1 MLRYNSI
8 LRNSFLLLD
17 LIFLN
22 ITCLVSIYIS
32 NKLTGI
38 TYNHLWGEYFI
49 LVNLLWLVVSYQ
61 TKFYFTE
68 ITFHL
73 LARKTISIHFIHFLL
88 MLICFFITQK
98 YNTSRLQMGIYYAMQ
113 ISCILLSRY
122 LFLVFKPTIRPLKR
136 DRRRVILIGNCPI
149 SQKAES
155 FLKRPDSGYEFF
167 GYFDDLNFEKND
179 HSAVERC
186 LQYAISNNV
195 NEIYSTI
202 LPANELLQD
211 FIRKA
216 DQHFIRFKYIP
227 NFDIFFL
234 RSVNLKIENGLPVI
248 CMRKEPLE
256 NIENR
261 FVKRLFDVAFSSLF
275 FFLIF
280 WWIYLLLAILIKITS
295 RGPVFFIQKRSGRNG
310 KVFNCYKFRSMYVNG
325 ESDHKSADK
334 EDDRFTPIG
343 RFLRKSNLDEFP
355 QFYNVLKG
363 DMSIVGPRPHM
374 LKHTEEYG
382 KIINTFMVR
391 HFLKPGITG
400 WAQVNGYRGDL
411 TGDKMTKRV
420 EHDVWYLENWTFFI
434 DIKII
439 IKTIFLTFKG
449 DDNAY

>member
-1 MLRYNSI
+1 MLRYNAI

-17 LIFLN
+17 LLFLN
-22 ITCLVSIYIS
+22 ATCIISIYIS
-32 NKLTGI
+32 NMLTGVNY
-38 TYNHLWGEYFI
+38 THLLGEYFI
-49 LVNLLWLVVSYQ
+49 LVNLIWLVVSYQ

-73 LARKTISIHFIHFLL
+73 LARKTISIHFLHFLL

-98 YNTSRLQMGIYYAMQ
+98 YNASRLQMGIYYTLQ

-122 LFLVFKPTIRPLKR
+122 LFLIFKPTLKPLKY
-136 DRRRVILIGNCPI
+136 DRRRVILIGNCEL
-149 SQKAES
+149 SKKAES

-167 GYFDDLNFEKND
+167 GYFNEFSLEVNNSNSID
-179 HSAVERC
+179 RC
-186 LQYAISNNV
+186 LDYAVANKV

-202 LPANELLQD
+202 LPSNEILQEL
-211 FIRKA
+211 IRRA
-216 DQHFIRFKYIP
+216 DQHCIRFKFIP

-234 RSVNLKIENGLPVI
+234 RSVNFKLENGLPVI
-248 CMRKEPLE
+248 CIRKEPLE

-261 FVKRLFDVAFSSLF
+261 FVKRLFDVAFSIIF
-275 FFLIF
+275 FFLMF

-295 RGPVFFIQKRSGRNG
+295 KVPVFFIQKRSGRNG
-310 KVFNCYKFRSMYVNG
+310 KVFNCFKFRSMYVNG